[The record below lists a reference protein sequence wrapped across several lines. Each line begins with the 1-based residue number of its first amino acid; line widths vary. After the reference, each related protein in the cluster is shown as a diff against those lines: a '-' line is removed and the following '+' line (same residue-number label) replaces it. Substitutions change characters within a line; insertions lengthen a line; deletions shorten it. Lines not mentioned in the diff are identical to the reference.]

1 MVPLGPRR
9 AALLLRRAS
18 ARQASTFS
26 TDFIHLPNS
35 LAPSYTR
42 PQTSIMRHT
51 ISVLVENKFGVLARI
66 SGLFSGRGFNIDS
79 LNVAPTQDPA
89 LSRVTVVVRG
99 DDTVLDQINKQLLKL
114 VNVIEVIDFQ
124 EGQAVERELVLAKV
138 KADTRTRSEII
149 QIVDI
154 FRAKIIN
161 VAPDSVIVE
170 ITGDEGKI
178 NGFLSMVESF
188 GILELARTG
197 KLAMRR

>member
-1 MVPLGPRR
+1 
-9 AALLLRRAS
+9 
-18 ARQASTFS
+18 
-26 TDFIHLPNS
+26 
-35 LAPSYTR
+35 
-42 PQTSIMRHT
+42 MRHT

-66 SGLFSGRGFNIDS
+66 SGLFSGRGFNIDT

-89 LSRVTVVVRG
+89 LSRITVVVVG
-99 DDTVLDQINKQLLKL
+99 DDSVLDQINKQLVKL
-114 VNVIEVIDFQ
+114 INVIEVVDFK
-124 EGQAVERELVLAKV
+124 EGQAVERELVLVKI
-138 KADTRTRSEII
+138 KADSRSRAEII

-178 NGFLSMVESF
+178 NGFLSLIESF
-188 GILELARTG
+188 GVIEIARTG

>member
-1 MVPLGPRR
+1 
-9 AALLLRRAS
+9 
-18 ARQASTFS
+18 
-26 TDFIHLPNS
+26 
-35 LAPSYTR
+35 
-42 PQTSIMRHT
+42 MRHT

-79 LNVAPTQDPA
+79 LNVAPTHDAA
-89 LSRVTVVVRG
+89 LSRITVVVRG

-114 VNVIEVIDFQ
+114 VNVIEVIDFK
-124 EGQAVERELVLAKV
+124 EGQAVERELVLAKI

-161 VAPDSVIVE
+161 VAADSVIVE
-170 ITGDEGKI
+170 ITGDEGKL
-178 NGFLSMVESF
+178 NGFLSMVEPF

>member
-1 MVPLGPRR
+1 
-9 AALLLRRAS
+9 
-18 ARQASTFS
+18 
-26 TDFIHLPNS
+26 
-35 LAPSYTR
+35 
-42 PQTSIMRHT
+42 MRHT

-79 LNVAPTQDPA
+79 LNVAPTQDSA

-161 VAPDSVIVE
+161 VSPESVIVE